1 MNEESKI
8 KKFICDNR
16 EHLVSVIQFLLNA
29 LQIKLPFYKLIVNN
43 VIIPALEEYLRNI
56 CIDKN

>member
-16 EHLVSVIQFLLNA
+16 DQLVSVIQFLLNA
-29 LQIKLPFYKLIVNN
+29 LHIKLPFYKLIVNN